1 MDLLIKNV
9 LPISGDGKTACDIA
23 VSDGVI
29 KKIGTDFTGFAPDE
43 TIDGGGRIAMPA
55 LINSHT
61 HMYMSV
67 LRNAADDMPFMQWL
81 FEGVMPREDK
91 MNCEQAYWGAL
102 LSCAE
107 MIRRGCST
115 FNDMH
120 LFPGASAR
128 AAMKAGM
135 RAVENRAVTGPE
147 GGERR
152 IKEMLGEIEEF
163 KGCANV
169 HFMIAPHAIYT
180 CSQEYLMKLADI
192 AEELGL
198 PVHIH
203 LSESVAE
210 VNDCLRDHGCTPVEY
225 LVNMGFFKNKTLA
238 AHCVQLTETDILLL
252 AEHGVSVA
260 ANPKSNLK
268 LGNGIAPVY
277 QLDKAG
283 VNVCIGTDSAA
294 SNNSLNMFA
303 EMNYTA
309 LLHKGTNGDPTVIPA
324 RKAFEMA
331 TVNGAKALCIDRL
344 GRLEEGWKADIVLL
358 DTDVPQMM
366 PIRDDPYAAV
376 VYSCD
381 GSETDTVIIDGKPV
395 YLHKQFTTI
404 DTEELYYNIKKI
416 CEVI

>member
-9 LPISGDGKTACDIA
+9 LPITGDGKTPVDIA

-29 KKIGTDFTGFAPDE
+29 RSVGKAPEGFKPDE
-43 TIDGGGRIAMPA
+43 TLEGGGRLCMPA
-55 LINSHT
+55 LINAHT

-67 LRNAADDMPFMQWL
+67 LRNAADDLPFMTWL
-81 FEGVMPREDK
+81 FEGVMPRENK
-91 MNCEQAYWGAL
+91 MDLDQAYWGSL

-120 LFPGASAR
+120 LFPGASAK
-128 AAMKAGM
+128 AAMKIGM
-135 RAVENRAVTGPE
+135 RAVVNRAVTGPE

-163 KGCANV
+163 KGCKNV
-169 HFMIAPHAIYT
+169 SFMIASHAIYT
-180 CSQEYLMKLADI
+180 CSTEYLLKLADI
-192 AEELGL
+192 AEELSL

-210 VNDCLRDHGCTPVEY
+210 MNDCLRDHGCTPVEY
-225 LVNMGFFKNKTLA
+225 LVKIGFFKNPTLA

-252 AEHGVSVA
+252 AEHGVSVVS
-260 ANPKSNLK
+260 NPKSNLK
-268 LGNGIAPVY
+268 LGNGFAPLY

-283 VNVCIGTDSAA
+283 VNVCLGTDSAA
-294 SNNSLNMFA
+294 SNNSLNMFS
-303 EMNYTA
+303 ELNYAA
-309 LLHKGTNGDPTVIPA
+309 LIHKGTNGDPTVITA

-331 TVNGAKALCIDRL
+331 TVNGAKALCIDNL
-344 GRLEEGWKADIVLL
+344 GKLEEGWKADIVLL

-366 PIRDDPYAAV
+366 PIRDPFASV
-376 VYSCD
+376 VYACD
-381 GSETDTVIIDGKPV
+381 GSETDTVIIDGKVV
-395 YLHKQFTTI
+395 YKHKEFTTI
-404 DTEELYYNIKKI
+404 DTEELYYHIKQI
-416 CEVI
+416 TEVI

>member
-1 MDLLIKNV
+1 MKLLVKNV
-9 LPISGDGKTACDIA
+9 LPITGDGKTPCDIA
-23 VSDGVI
+23 VTDGMITAVG
-29 KKIGTDFTGFAPDE
+29 KAPADFAPDE
-43 TIDGGGRIAMPA
+43 TIEGGNRLCMPA
-55 LINSHT
+55 LINAHT

-67 LRNAADDMPFMQWL
+67 LRGAADDLPFMVWL

-91 MNCEQAYWGAL
+91 MDCEQAYWGSL

-107 MIRRGCST
+107 MIKRGCST

-120 LFPGASAR
+120 LFPGSAAR
-128 AAMKAGM
+128 AAVKAGM
-135 RAVENRAVTGPE
+135 RAVVNRAVTGPE

-152 IKEMLGEIEEF
+152 IKEMLGEFEDY
-163 KGCANV
+163 KDYKNV
-169 HFMIAPHAIYT
+169 SFMVAPHAIYT
-180 CSQEYLMKLADI
+180 CSEEYLLKLADI
-192 AEELGL
+192 AVERKL
-198 PVHIH
+198 PMHIH

-210 VNDCLRDHGCTPVEY
+210 INDCRRDHGCTPVEY
-225 LVNMGFFKNKTLA
+225 LVKMGFFKVPTLA

-252 AEHGVSVA
+252 ADNGVSVVT
-260 ANPKSNLK
+260 NPKSNLK

-277 QLDKAG
+277 QLDRAG

-303 EMNYTA
+303 ELNYTA

-331 TVNGAKALCIDRL
+331 TVNGAKALCIDNL
-344 GRLEEGWKADIVLL
+344 GKLEPGWKADIVLL

-366 PIRDDPYAAV
+366 PLRDPYAAV

-381 GSETDTVIIDGKPV
+381 GSETDTVIIDGAPV
-395 YLHKQFTTI
+395 YLHKEFTTI

-416 CEVI
+416 SEVI

>member
-1 MDLLIKNV
+1 MRLLVKNV
-9 LPISGDGKTACDIA
+9 LPITGDGKTLCDIA
-23 VSDGVI
+23 ITDGVI
-29 KKIGTDFTGFAPDE
+29 TAIGKAPEGFAPDDTVE
-43 TIDGGGRIAMPA
+43 GGGRLCMSA
-55 LINSHT
+55 LVNAHT

-67 LRNAADDMPFMQWL
+67 LRGAADDLPFMQWL

-91 MNCEQAYWGAL
+91 MDVGQAYWGSL
-102 LSCAE
+102 LSCVE
-107 MIRRGCST
+107 MIRRGCCT

-120 LFPGASAR
+120 LFPGAAAR
-128 AAMKAGM
+128 AAQDIGM
-135 RAVENRAVTGPE
+135 RAVVNRAVTGPD

-152 IKEMLGEIEEF
+152 INEMLGEINEF
-163 KGCANV
+163 KGCRNV
-169 HFMIAPHAIYT
+169 YFMIAPHAIYT

-192 AEELGL
+192 AEELAL

-210 VNDCLRDHGCTPVEY
+210 MNDCLRDHGCTPVEY
-225 LVNMGFFKNKTLA
+225 LVKMGFFKNKTLA
-238 AHCVQLTETDILLL
+238 AHCVQLTETDIRLL
-252 AEHGVSVA
+252 AEHGVSVVT
-260 ANPKSNLK
+260 NPKSNLK

-303 EMNYTA
+303 ELNYTA

-331 TVNGAKALCIDRL
+331 TVNGAKALCIDGL
-344 GRLEEGWKADIVLL
+344 GRLEEGWKADLALL

-366 PIRDDPYAAV
+366 PLRDPYAAV

-395 YLHKQFTTI
+395 YLHREFTTI

-416 CEVI
+416 AEVI